1 MTEPS
6 EVQANRGESTRMSTT
21 ALIDSDRDFA
31 RFLFD
36 ALDSGIIAVDST
48 GKILFINRRVQE
60 LLGLQPERVRERPIV
75 EVLQVRSPSH
85 GASLWPPDIG
95 EWMTRDMVI
104 ASEDRELTVE
114 ARWIPVARDEGML
127 GGILSFDDIT
137 ESVGELE
144 FQRRLDRFAS
154 IGNLSAV
161 IAHEI
166 RNPLTGIRTTIQF
179 VRSKIDG
186 PLREDLEDII
196 KELDRIE
203 QFTTDLLQLG
213 RPKNLQRVDGDV
225 NQVIEKV
232 LDTLSVQLSNAS
244 VMIKTDL
251 TPDLPRIPMDPDA
264 MHQVLLNIIRNS
276 AEAMPDGGALRLV
289 TSSRRYRSRLAV
301 EIAVSD
307 TGCGISE
314 EDLDRIFDPFF
325 TTKSSGTG
333 LGLSISLQ
341 LVREQGG
348 RITVRNRSQ
357 GGVTFRLSFPVP
369 VEATPREEQS
379 PDR

>member
-1 MTEPS
+1 
-6 EVQANRGESTRMSTT
+6 MSTT
-21 ALIDSDRDFA
+21 ALIDSDREFA

-36 ALDSGIIAVDST
+36 ALDSGIIAVDRT

-60 LLGLQPERVRERPIV
+60 LLGLQPDKVRERPIV
-75 EVLQVRSPSH
+75 EVIQVRSPSH

-114 ARWIPVARDEGML
+114 ARWIPVARDEGIL

-213 RPKNLQRVDGDV
+213 RPKNLQRIDGDV

-244 VMIKTDL
+244 IAVKTDL
-251 TPDLPRIPMDPDA
+251 TSDLPRVPMDPDA

-276 AEAMPDGGALRLV
+276 FDAMPEGGTLRLV

-301 EIAVSD
+301 EVAVSD

-369 VEATPREEQS
+369 AEATPREEQG